1 MDFCIPLTGETRKR
15 ARFAPPHPL
24 LLEVFTVARKS
35 PGTSK
40 KAKIAWIFR
49 NLLAAAGALSIR

>member
-1 MDFCIPLTGETRKR
+1 MDFCIPLPVKR
-15 ARFAPPHPL
+15 GNVHGSRPRIRF